1 LSLGPESRAILK
13 ELSKIR
19 QVLAGN
25 LSTNIQQGE
34 LFYQQFILDKSSTF
48 TDFST
53 EININSFNLFNIS
66 VSKNANIS
74 SVSYKVLSKTGV
86 LSNEIEARLLPRL
99 AGENA
104 RLYINNDT
112 AESGEEIIIDCFTAA
127 PSILGAL
134 STSFRNN
141 EDIFTDSPSDAAAGN
156 NSLSVLSNGM
166 LYDSYSDE
174 FNRERGKTTK
184 IALSNI
190 ERSATVT
197 SDSISLYNCQ
207 NLFIEL
213 FVDASTGGNLTVDLL
228 LNSRVSGS
236 SSYKLGSSGT
246 FTSSKLFL
254 ANKSSFQTG
263 GLDDIE
269 EYYNTALPDSIKI
282 KVTVSAG
289 THTFGVN
296 IIQC

>member
-1 LSLGPESRAILK
+1 MSLGPESRAILK

-19 QVLAGN
+19 ESISGN

-34 LFYQQFILDKSSTF
+34 LFYQQFILDKGSIF
-48 TDFST
+48 TDT

-104 RLYINNDT
+104 RLFISNDT

-127 PSILGAL
+127 PSILSAL

-141 EDIFTDSPSDAAAGN
+141 EDVFTDTPSDAAAGN
-156 NSLSVLSNGM
+156 NSLATLSYPM
-166 LYDSYSDE
+166 LVDTYPSTNE
-174 FNRERGKTTK
+174 FNMMRGKTTT
-184 IALSNI
+184 IALALE
-190 ERSATVT
+190 ERTATVT
-197 SDSISLYNCQ
+197 SDAISLYNCE
-207 NLFIEL
+207 NLFMEL
-213 FVDASTGGNLTVDLL
+213 YVTASTGGNLTLDLL

-296 IIQC
+296 LIQC

>member
-1 LSLGPESRAILK
+1 MGPESRAILK

-19 QVLAGN
+19 ESLAGN

-34 LFYQQFILDKSSTF
+34 LFYQQFILSKGSTF

-104 RLYINNDT
+104 RLFINNDT

-141 EDIFTDSPSDAAAGN
+141 EDVFTDTPSDASAGN
-156 NSLSVLSNGM
+156 NSLATLSYPM
-166 LYDSYSDE
+166 LVDTYPSTNE
-174 FNRERGKTTK
+174 FNMMRGKTTT
-184 IALSNI
+184 IALALE
-190 ERSATVT
+190 ERTATVT
-197 SDSISLYNCQ
+197 SDAISLHNCQ
-207 NLFIEL
+207 NLFMEL
-213 FVDASTGGNLTVDLL
+213 YVTASTGGNLTLDLQ

-236 SSYKLGSSGT
+236 AYQLGTSGT

-254 ANKSSFQTG
+254 ANKSTFQTG
-263 GLDDIE
+263 GLDGIE
-269 EYYNTALPDSIKI
+269 EFYNTALSDSIKI

-296 IIQC
+296 LIQC

>member
-1 LSLGPESRAILK
+1 MSIGPESRAILK

-19 QVLAGN
+19 ESISGN
-25 LSTNIQQGE
+25 LSANIQQGE
-34 LFYQQFILDKSSTF
+34 LFYQQFILDRSSIF
-48 TDFST
+48 TDT

-104 RLYINNDT
+104 RLYISNDT
-112 AESGEEIIIDCFTAA
+112 AEAEQIIIDCFTAA
-127 PSILGAL
+127 PSILSAL

-141 EDIFTDSPSDAAAGN
+141 EDVFTDTPSDASAGN
-156 NSLSVLSNGM
+156 NSLATLSYPM
-166 LYDSYSDE
+166 LVDTYPATNE
-174 FNRERGKTTK
+174 FNMMRGKTTT
-184 IALSNI
+184 IALALE
-190 ERSATVT
+190 ERTATVT
-197 SDSISLYNCQ
+197 SDAISLHNCQ
-207 NLFIEL
+207 NLFMEL
-213 FVDASTGGNLTVDLL
+213 YVTASTGGNLTLDLQ

-236 SSYKLGSSGT
+236 AYQLGTSGT
-246 FTSSKLFL
+246 FSASKLFL
-254 ANKSSFQTG
+254 ANKSTFQTG
-263 GLDDIE
+263 GLDGIE

-282 KVTVSAG
+282 KVTVSGG

-296 IIQC
+296 LIQC

>member
-1 LSLGPESRAILK
+1 MGPESRAILK

-19 QVLAGN
+19 ESLAGN

-34 LFYQQFILDKSSTF
+34 LFYQQFILSKGSTF
-48 TDFST
+48 TDT

-74 SVSYKVLSKTGV
+74 SVSFKVLSKTGV

-104 RLYINNDT
+104 RLYISNDV
-112 AESGEEIIIDCFTAA
+112 AEVSEDIIIDCFTAA

-141 EDIFTDSPSDAAAGN
+141 EDIFTDSPSDASAGN

-190 ERSATVT
+190 ERTATVT
-197 SDSISLYNCQ
+197 SDAISLYNCQ

-236 SSYKLGSSGT
+236 TYVLGSSGT
-246 FTSSKLFL
+246 FSSSKLFL
-254 ANKSSFQTG
+254 ANKSTFQTG
-263 GLDDIE
+263 GLDGIE
-269 EYYNTALPDSIKI
+269 EFYNTALSDSIKI

-296 IIQC
+296 LIQC